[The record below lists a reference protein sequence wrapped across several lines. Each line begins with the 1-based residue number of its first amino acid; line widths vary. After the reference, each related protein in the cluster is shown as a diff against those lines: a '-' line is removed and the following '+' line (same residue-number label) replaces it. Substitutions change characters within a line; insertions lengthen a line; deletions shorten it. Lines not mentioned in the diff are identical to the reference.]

1 MGKYFKEEE
10 TSNRIKRFK
19 TSDIQEKN
27 SRFAQVSKIQK
38 TLSEITKAIGTFDK
52 FLDFLKFPLKGY
64 MRSSN
69 LMKLRPALIEK
80 IESKFIEIAK
90 VHDEYLSPKIK
101 TLKENKDKMALLH
114 REYVTTTNS
123 TKKSQLANDFAA
135 LQAQSEILSK
145 EIPIAQ
151 KRAKELIDA
160 ELKSF
165 NEDKTLVG
173 GQLTWNG
180 NLADPKLD
188 YIIGMPISARGMNMA
203 LDRINP
209 ADRIE
214 NAQPLIEAIFRFGK
228 RTLDSGQFKNID
240 KVIKNNES
248 LGFYEKRYT
257 FIDSKN
263 EEEKLDLYQIINRL
277 ANGTFKADAKTDPE
291 TLKKIQIHF
300 EEFLVELDK
309 LETGFRKNN
318 PFLQSVLMTLPR
330 LATRGVPTAV
340 VGLVT
345 LPGIITTL
353 DRQRNPKKVQED
365 IQKAKKRVSIP
376 EIDKDRQKAIDA
388 MPPEMQNLMR
398 DLNK

>member
-27 SRFAQVSKIQK
+27 SRFAQVSKIPK
-38 TLSEITKAIGTFDK
+38 TLSEITKAIGNFDK

-64 MRSSN
+64 TRSSN

-90 VHDEYLSPKIK
+90 AHDEYLSPKIK
-101 TLKENKDKMALLH
+101 TLKENKDKMAFLSLEQL
-114 REYVTTTNS
+114 RASENRKKQITNE
-123 TKKSQLANDFAA
+123 LAD
-135 LQAQSEILSK
+135 LQAQSLILAK
-145 EIPIAQ
+145 EIPIGQ

-180 NLADPKLD
+180 DLANPKLD
-188 YIIGMPISARGMNMA
+188 YIIGMPISTRGTNIA
-203 LDRINP
+203 LDRLRP
-209 ADRIE
+209 DRSE
-214 NAQPLIEAIFRFGK
+214 NVQPLIEAIFRFGR
-228 RTLDSGQFKNID
+228 RTLDSGQLKNID
-240 KVIKNNES
+240 KMIKNNTS

-257 FIDSKN
+257 FEDSKN
-263 EEEKLDLYQIINRL
+263 EAEKLNLYEIINRL

-291 TLKKIQIHF
+291 TLKKIQKHF

-309 LETGFRKNN
+309 LETGLRRNN
-318 PFLQSVLMTLPR
+318 PLLQSVIMTLPR
-330 LATRGVPTAV
+330 LVTRGLPTAV
-340 VGLVT
+340 VGVVT
-345 LPGIITTL
+345 LPSIITTL
-353 DRQRNPKKVQED
+353 DRQRNPNKVRTD
-365 IQKAKKRVSIP
+365 VQKAKKRLDIP
-376 EIDKDRQKAIDA
+376 DIQKDRQKEIDS
-388 MPPEMQNLMR
+388 MPIEMQNFMR
-398 DLNK
+398 ELNK